1 MSSRLGQKNKTIN
14 HARAQNRLGDHT
26 VRTSPIHKL
35 AGAILFLALG
45 TPLVSATPFTDELWA
60 ANRDVYEQI
69 LRHPFLRGMT
79 DGTLDRQTFVRYLL
93 QDAYYLHEFAD
104 GLKAAAAKSPRKDW
118 ADLLTAHANDSL
130 AEELRLHESVFKE
143 FGVSREDID
152 TVEPLPDAFAY
163 TSFILA
169 ATHRGTFGEAMAAV
183 LPCYWIYLEVGRELK
198 KRGSPDPI
206 YRKWI
211 DAYQAPLSTP
221 RPSIRSGQ
229 SSKRW
234 RARRA
239 PPSSS
244 ECVSTTGG
252 AVGTSGCSGMRRT
265 IPSPGRRSIDACSRL
280 SYSGFRVA
288 SPIASR
294 RSCGKTLLTLFS
306 T

>member
-1 MSSRLGQKNKTIN
+1 M
-14 HARAQNRLGDHT
+14 GDHT
-26 VRTSPIHKL
+26 VRKSPIHKL
-35 AGAILFLALG
+35 AGAILILALG

-118 ADLLTAHANDSL
+118 ADLLTEHANDSL

-198 KRGSPDPI
+198 KQGSPDPI

-211 DAYQAPLSTP
+211 DAYGSAEYAKAVDQV
-221 RPSIRSGQ
+221 
-229 SSKRW
+229 
-234 RARRA
+234 RAIVDEVARQ
-239 PPSSS
+239 
-244 ECVSTTGG
+244 
-252 AVGTSGCSGMRRT
+252 
-265 IPSPGRRSIDACSRL
+265 
-280 SYSGFRVA
+280 A
-288 SPIASR
+288 SPAELERMREHYRRGSR
-294 RSCGKTLLTLFS
+294 YEWMFWNAAYDPKPWPPVH
-306 T
+306 